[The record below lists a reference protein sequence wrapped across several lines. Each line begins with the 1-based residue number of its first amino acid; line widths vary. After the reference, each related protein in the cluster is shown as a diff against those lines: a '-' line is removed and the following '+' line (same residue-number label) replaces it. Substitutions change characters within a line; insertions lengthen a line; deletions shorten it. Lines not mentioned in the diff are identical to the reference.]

1 MRKGLLFL
9 ALAIAGM
16 LSAQQMPQLPKDSA
30 VRVGVLPNGLT
41 YYIRHN
47 ELPKQRAEFHIA
59 QRVGATLEEDNQNG
73 LAHFLEHM
81 CFNGTE
87 HFAGKGIINYF
98 ESIGVN
104 FGGNIN
110 AYTSLDQT
118 VYRLSEVPTTREGII
133 DSALLVMHDWSCA
146 VSLLPEEIDAERGV
160 IREEWRTGN
169 TAARRMGKKENAI
182 LFPNTRYATRD
193 VIGDTAVINNFSYDA
208 LRAYYKKWYG
218 PDNQAIIVVGDID
231 VDQIEKKI
239 HALWDLV
246 PARQNRGERPY
257 EVVADNKE
265 PLVSILTDKEAQRT
279 TVEIITKHDPMPK
292 EAKTTVIGF
301 MKDNIFD
308 DLLYRITE
316 ERLQEE
322 MMKTETPIMGG
333 VIVYTDLFP
342 TKDAFY
348 AHVTAKDG
356 KAKEAFM
363 LLLTELEKL
372 RRYGVMDDE
381 LERAKTAL
389 LNDYEQSYNERNA
402 TENIHFAHQY
412 IDNFLDNTPIPSIET
427 QLELVKQI
435 LPSIQTV
442 QLNSLL
448 TQYITDEN
456 VLVSIQGPDKEGIE
470 MPTEVQIRE
479 ALAHRGELQIAAPEG
494 KKIDSNLVKKAP
506 KAATIKEY
514 KTNLELGAIEWTLS
528 NGVKVVIRPTEFKQD
543 EILMSAFSWGGKSLL
558 QPEQL
563 VNAELAGDA
572 VQFMGLGSY
581 SMNDLQKALAGKTV
595 HVGASINE
603 NTESVEGASS
613 VKDLETMLQLVY
625 LGFTA
630 PRKDPEAFATLQT
643 LMLNQIKNKNANPK
657 AAFRD
662 SIQVMGSDHNPRTI
676 LWNEQSVAQ
685 LDLKQCLDIYKQ
697 RFKNAADFTFI
708 FVGNID
714 PDDENTQKLIC
725 TYLGGLKT
733 QKQRE
738 NFVDNHVRAPKGIVK
753 NYFEK
758 EMETKTASNR
768 IQYTSY
774 TIPYTLT
781 NALNVEIIG
790 RILDR
795 RYLES
800 VREREGGSYGV
811 GTYAYLQS
819 IPVDK
824 AVLLMQFDTDPDKQK
839 RLMQI
844 IHKEVETILKNGPL
858 ADDVLKDK
866 ESMLKDYKENLEKND
881 WWLETL
887 EQYYK
892 LGTNLVADYKD
903 AVNSITQESVT
914 TTLKQLVGDGN
925 MFEVVMLPKQ

>member
-9 ALAIAGM
+9 ALVIAGM

-47 ELPKQRAEFHIA
+47 ELPKQRCEFHIA
-59 QRVGATLEEDNQNG
+59 QRVGASLEEDDQNG

-87 HFAGKGIINYF
+87 HFQGKGIINYF

-110 AYTSLDQT
+110 AYTSLDKT
-118 VYRLSEVPTTREGII
+118 VYRLSEVPTYREGII

-169 TAARRMGKKENAI
+169 TASRRLWKKENAN
-182 LFPNTRYATRD
+182 LFPNTRYAIRD

-218 PDNQAIIVVGDID
+218 PDNQAIVVVGDIN
-231 VDQIEKKI
+231 VDQIENKI
-239 HALWDLV
+239 KNLWSAV
-246 PARQNRGERPY
+246 PERANRGERPY
-257 EVVADNKE
+257 EIVPDNKE

-279 TVEIITKHDPMPK
+279 TVEIIIKQEPMPQ
-292 EAKTTVIGF
+292 EAKGTVIGF
-301 MKDNIFD
+301 MKANILD
-308 DLLYRITE
+308 DLLYRITQ

-342 TKDAFY
+342 TKDALY
-348 AHVTAKDG
+348 AHVAAKDG

-381 LERAKTAL
+381 MERAKTAL
-389 LNDYEQSYNERNA
+389 LNDYEQYYNERNA
-402 TENIHFAHQY
+402 TENINFVEHY
-412 IDNFLDNTPIPSIET
+412 IDNFLDNSPIPSIET

-435 LPSIQTV
+435 LPSIQSAQIN
-442 QLNSLL
+442 QLLAG
-448 TQYITDEN
+448 YITDEN
-456 VLVSIQGPDKEGIE
+456 VLVSIQGPEKEGVV
-470 MPTEVQIRE
+470 MPTEVEVRE
-479 ALAHRGELQIAAPEG
+479 ALAHRDELKIAAPEG
-494 KKIDSNLVKKAP
+494 KKVDSNLVKKAP

-514 KTNLELGAIEWTLS
+514 KTNLELGVIEWTLS

-543 EILMSAFSWGGKSLL
+543 EILLKAYSWGGKSLL
-558 QPEQL
+558 KPEQL

-572 VQFMGLGSY
+572 IEFMGLGNY

-595 HVGASINE
+595 SATASINE
-603 NTESVEGASS
+603 NSESIEGSSS

-630 PRKDPEAFATLQT
+630 PRKDAEAFTTLQT
-643 LMLNQIKNKNANPK
+643 LLLNQVKNKNANPK

-662 SIQVMGSDHNPRTI
+662 SIQVMNSNHSPRTI
-676 LWNEQSVAQ
+676 LWNEQTVAQ
-685 LDLKQCLDIYKQ
+685 LDMKQCMDIYKQ

-733 QKQRE
+733 GKQRE
-738 NFVDNHVRAPKGIVK
+738 NFVDNNIRAPKGTVK
-753 NYFEK
+753 NYFK
-758 EMETKTASNR
+758 KDMETKTASNR

-774 TIPYTLT
+774 TIPYTLS

-811 GTYAYLQS
+811 GTYAYLQA

-824 AVLLMQFDTDPDKQK
+824 AVLLMQFDTDPDKQE

-844 IHKEVETILKNGPL
+844 IYEEVQTILKDGPL

-866 ESMLKDYKENLEKND
+866 ESMLKDHKENLEKND
-881 WWLETL
+881 WWIEAL

-892 LGTNLVADYKD
+892 FGTNLVTDYTD
-903 AVNSITQESVT
+903 SVNGITQESVQT
-914 TTLKQLVGDGN
+914 TIKQLVGDGN
-925 MFEVVMLPKQ
+925 MFEVVMLPNE